1 MPRRCALGCPP
12 SGTRMHCFPD
22 PEKYPDKFLTWAN
35 LAGVKLETAS
45 EKEYYH
51 INKRICDIHFTP
63 EDKNRYNRLNAL
75 AVPTL
80 HLPANPV
87 NQNNSASNLVTVE
100 QPSSSVDSGSIDGSV
115 TKEHN
120 YSVISRPDWKDHFKQ
135 KSNICEISRL
145 RRKAIN
151 ILLHSWCRSIN
162 RILSGKIVYHG
173 DDFTKNA
180 AQRYYNKH
188 RHYRNKK

>member
-35 LAGVKLETAS
+35 LAGVKLP
-45 EKEYYH
+45 YF
-51 INKRICDIHFTP
+51 RICQIHG
-63 EDKNRYNRLNAL
+63 E
-75 AVPTL
+75 
-80 HLPANPV
+80 
-87 NQNNSASNLVTVE
+87 NLKKYFVST
-100 QPSSSVDSGSIDGSV
+100 
-115 TKEHN
+115 
-120 YSVISRPDWKDHFKQ
+120 
-135 KSNICEISRL
+135 
-145 RRKAIN
+145 AIN

>member
-87 NQNNSASNLVTVE
+87 NQNNSASNLVTVK
-100 QPSSSVDSGSIDGSV
+100 QPSSS
-115 TKEHN
+115 EHN
-120 YSVISRPDWKDHFKQ
+120 YSVISRPDWKESRKPLQ
-135 KSNICEISRL
+135 TKIKYLRTEISRL